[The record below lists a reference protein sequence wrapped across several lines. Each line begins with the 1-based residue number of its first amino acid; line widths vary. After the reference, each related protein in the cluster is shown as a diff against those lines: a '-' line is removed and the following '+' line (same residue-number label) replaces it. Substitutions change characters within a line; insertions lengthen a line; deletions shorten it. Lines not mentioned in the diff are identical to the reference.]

1 MKNYAKSIIV
11 NMNCNNK
18 IKYPNKNAALF
29 ALSQINSDSSN
40 DGRSQT
46 AYECK
51 HHECWHT
58 GHPKDYSDNPIARI
72 NQIFEQNQPS
82 KRKRKNKYE
91 S

>member
-1 MKNYAKSIIV
+1 MVWLSVPTTESGY
-11 NMNCNNK
+11 
-18 IKYPNKNAALF
+18 KYILSLF

-40 DGRSQT
+40 HGRSQT

-58 GHPKDYSDNPIARI
+58 GHPKDYSNNPIARI

-82 KRKRKNKYE
+82 KRNKGKRRTN
-91 S
+91 

>member
-1 MKNYAKSIIV
+1 
-11 NMNCNNK
+11 MNCNNK

-40 DGRSQT
+40 DSRSQT

-58 GHPKDYSDNPIARI
+58 GHPKDYSNNPIARI
-72 NQIFEQNQPS
+72 NQIFAQNQPKTK
-82 KRKRKNKYE
+82 KRTK
-91 S
+91 